1 MDISIGYQIVPLFA
15 NPVFSVN
22 LLGRY
27 NQDDLITEIANTS
40 WSENHSNS
48 MSSST
53 DWLDGKEIKTIIEAE
68 LNYYFYEVLQVV
80 PDTEIYITESW
91 ANKSTPNEQH
101 HRHNHPN
108 SIVSGVFY
116 VDTDEYTGNIVF
128 NTSQY
133 SQIEFQV
140 KESNIYNSKTW
151 SFAPMIGTL
160 ILFPSSL
167 EHSVTKNLSK
177 KDRISISFNTFI
189 KGNISKTPLASLKI

>member
-27 NQDDLITEIANTS
+27 NQDNLITEIANTS

-48 MSSST
+48 MSSNT

-108 SIVSGVFY
+108 SIVSGVCY
-116 VDTDEYTGNIVF
+116 VDNDEYTGNIVF

-189 KGNISKTPLASLKI
+189 KGTISKTPLASLKI

>member
-27 NQDDLITEIANTS
+27 NQDNLVTEIANTS
-40 WSENHSNS
+40 WSENYSNS
-48 MSSST
+48 MSSNT

-91 ANKSTPNEQH
+91 ANKSMPDEQH

-116 VDTDEYTGNIVF
+116 IDTDEHTGNIVF
-128 NTSQY
+128 NTGQY